1 MKKILLLVALILLP
15 LAVSAVNLIDGIYYN
30 LNSDTKTAEVV
41 KYISKKY
48 SGDFVIPSSVTVE
61 GINYKVTSIAASA
74 FAGCSDLTSI
84 TIPNSVTTIGK
95 KAFSGCTALTS
106 VTVPDGVTSIGDMAF
121 YYCTSL
127 TSLTIGKNVET
138 IYHETFGFCNLKKVD
153 INSSAIV
160 SKDYQL
166 TSLNYYF
173 GYQVEEYII
182 GESIKSIGN
191 YAFFMN
197 EQLTSISI
205 PNSVTS
211 IGDFAF
217 RACSAL
223 TSITIPNSVTS
234 MGEGVFFLCE
244 NLSSINLSTS
254 LTTIEKEAFFKCKG
268 LTSIDIP
275 NSVTEIRESAFAE
288 CEKLSSITI
297 PDGASIGLKA
307 FDDTAWYTSQPN
319 GVVYL
324 GNHLYTYKDRYN
336 MPENTS
342 IDIKEGTCS
351 IAEYAF
357 QYCHNIVSITIPNS
371 MKRIGMCAFDGCKS
385 LTSIT
390 LPNSISSIGSFAFFD
405 CYALISIAIPNNVT
419 TIEGLF
425 PLCTSLT
432 SVIIGNG
439 VTSIHDEAFMKCQSL
454 KDLYCYAEQV
464 PETNNPLVFDRSNY
478 RNATLHVPAGSM
490 EAYRNA
496 EQWKDFGSIV
506 ALSDE
511 DPKPT
516 MDINTPAVTQ
526 MPAIVEC
533 YSIDGKHI
541 SSPQRGLNIIRMS
554 DGTTKKVVIK

>member
-1 MKKILLLVALILLP
+1 MKKLIIISIVFSIVICLSSCGSDSDNNHETVTD
-15 LAVSAVNLIDGIYYN
+15 VSGICLIDGIYYN
-30 LNSDTKTAEVV
+30 LNSNTKTAEVI
-41 KYISKKY
+41 KYLSKKY

-61 GINYKVTSIAASA
+61 GANYSVTSIGTSA
-74 FAGCSDLTSI
+74 FTGCSDLTSI

-95 KAFSGCTALTS
+95 KAFEGCTALIS
-106 VTVPDGVTSIGDMAF
+106 VTIPDGVTSIGDMAF
-121 YYCTSL
+121 YYCTGLNSI
-127 TSLTIGKNVET
+127 TIGKNVEMV
-138 IYHETFGFCNLKKVD
+138 YHETFGFCNLKKVD

-191 YAFFMN
+191 YAFFDC
-197 EQLTSISI
+197 EKLKAVSI

-211 IGDFAF
+211 IGNYVF
-217 RACSAL
+217 RNCSSL
-223 TSITIPNSVTS
+223 TSITIPNSVKS
-234 MGEGVFFLCE
+234 MGEGAFFLCE
-244 NLSSINLSTS
+244 TLSSINLSTS
-254 LTTIEKEAFFKCKG
+254 LITIEKETFFKCKN

-288 CEKLSSITI
+288 CEKLSSITV
-297 PDGASIGLKA
+297 PDGVNIGEKA
-307 FDDTAWYTSQPN
+307 FDKTAWYTSQPN

-324 GNHLYTYKDRYN
+324 GNHLYIYKDKYN

-371 MKRIGMCAFDGCKS
+371 MKRIGKCAFDGCKN

-390 LPNSISSIGSFAFFD
+390 LPGSVSSIGSFAFSG
-405 CYALISIAIPNNVT
+405 CSSLISITIPNSVT

-432 SVIIGNG
+432 SVILGNG
-439 VTSIHDEAFMKCQSL
+439 VMSIHDDAFMKCESL
-454 KDLYCYAEQV
+454 KDMYCSAEQV

-478 RNATLHVPAGSM
+478 RNATLHVPAVSV
-490 EAYRNA
+490 EAYKNT
-496 EQWKDFGSIV
+496 EQWKDFGSII
-506 ALSDE
+506 ALTND

-516 MDINTPAVTQ
+516 GM
-526 MPAIVEC
+526 
-533 YSIDGKHI
+533 
-541 SSPQRGLNIIRMS
+541 
-554 DGTTKKVVIK
+554 

>member
-1 MKKILLLVALILLP
+1 MKKSLLLLSLILLP

-41 KYISKKY
+41 KYLSKKY

-61 GINYKVTSIAASA
+61 GIKYKVTSVGASA
-74 FAGCSDLTSI
+74 FTGCSDLTSVS
-84 TIPNSVTTIGK
+84 IPNSVTTIGK
-95 KAFSGCTALTS
+95 KAFENCTALTS
-106 VTVPDGVTSIGDMAF
+106 VTIPDGVTSIGDMAF
-121 YYCTSL
+121 YYCIGL
-127 TSLTIGKNVET
+127 TSITIGKNVET
-138 IYHETFGFCNLKKVD
+138 IYHETFGGCNLKKVD

-160 SKDYQL
+160 SNDYKL
-166 TSLNYYF
+166 SSLNYYF

-191 YAFFMN
+191 YAFFGC
-197 EQLTSISI
+197 EKLKAVSI
-205 PNSVTS
+205 PSSVTS

-217 RACSAL
+217 RKCSAL
-223 TSITIPNSVTS
+223 TSITIPNSVES

-254 LTTIEKEAFFKCKG
+254 LTTIEKETFFKCKS

-288 CEKLSSITI
+288 CEKLSSITV
-297 PDGASIGLKA
+297 PDGVNIGEKA
-307 FDDTAWYTSQPN
+307 FDKTAWYINQPN

-324 GNHLYTYKDRYN
+324 GKHLYTYKDSYN

-357 QYCHNIVSITIPNS
+357 QFCDNIVSITIPNS
-371 MKRIGMCAFDGCKS
+371 VKRIGKGAFSWCKS

-390 LPNSISSIGSFAFFD
+390 LPNSVSNIGSFAFSG
-405 CYALISIAIPNNVT
+405 CSALISIAIPNSVT
-419 TIEGLF
+419 TIECLF
-425 PLCTSLT
+425 PVCTSLT
-432 SVIIGNG
+432 SVIIGSG
-439 VTSIHDEAFMKCQSL
+439 VTSIHDEAFMKCQSI

-464 PETNNPLVFDRSNY
+464 PETNNPLIFAESNI
-478 RNATLHVPAGSM
+478 RNATLHVPAGSL

-506 ALSDE
+506 ALTDE

-516 MDINTPAVTQ
+516 TDINTPPGIQ
-526 MPAIVEC
+526 MPAIVER

-541 SSPQRGLNIIRMS
+541 SSPQSGLNIIRMS
-554 DGTTKKVVIK
+554 NGTTKKVFVK

>member
-1 MKKILLLVALILLP
+1 MKKSLLLLALILLP

-41 KYISKKY
+41 KYLSKKY

-61 GINYKVTSIAASA
+61 GIKYKVTSVGASA
-74 FAGCSDLTSI
+74 FTGCSDLTSI
-84 TIPNSVTTIGK
+84 TIPSSVTTIGK
-95 KAFSGCTALTS
+95 RAFESCTALTS
-106 VTVPDGVTSIGDMAF
+106 VTIPDGVTSIGDMAF
-121 YYCTSL
+121 YYCIGL
-127 TSLTIGKNVET
+127 TSITIGKNVET
-138 IYHETFGFCNLKKVD
+138 IYHETFGGCNLKKVD

-160 SKDYQL
+160 SKDYKL

-191 YAFFMN
+191 YAFFSC
-197 EQLTSISI
+197 EKLKTVYI
-205 PNSVTS
+205 PNSVTTL
-211 IGDFAF
+211 GDYVF
-217 RACSAL
+217 RGCFAL
-223 TSITIPNSVTS
+223 TSITVPNSVTN

-244 NLSSINLSTS
+244 NLSFINMSTS

-288 CEKLSSITI
+288 CEKLSSITV
-297 PDGASIGLKA
+297 PDGVNIGEKA
-307 FDDTAWYTSQPN
+307 FDKTAWYINQPN

-324 GNHLYTYKDRYN
+324 GKHLYTYKDSYN

-357 QYCHNIVSITIPNS
+357 QFCDNIVSITIPNS
-371 MKRIGMCAFDGCKS
+371 VKRIGKGAFQGCNS

-390 LPNSISSIGSFAFFD
+390 LPNSVSSIGSFAFSG
-405 CYALISIAIPNNVT
+405 CSALLSIAIPNSVT
-419 TIEGLF
+419 TIECLF
-425 PLCTSLT
+425 PVCTSLT
-432 SVIIGNG
+432 SVIIGSG
-439 VTSIHDEAFMKCQSL
+439 VTSIHDEAFMKCQSI

-464 PETNNPLVFDRSNY
+464 PETNNPLIFAESNI
-478 RNATLHVPAGSM
+478 RNATLHVPASSL

-506 ALSDE
+506 ALTDE

-516 MDINTPAVTQ
+516 TDINTPPIMQ
-526 MPAIVEC
+526 MPAIVER
-533 YSIDGKHI
+533 YSIDGKRI
-541 SSPQRGLNIIRMS
+541 SSPQSGLNIIRMS
-554 DGTTKKVVIK
+554 NGTTKKVFVK

>member
-1 MKKILLLVALILLP
+1 MKKLIILLALILLP
-15 LAVSAVNLIDGIYYN
+15 LAVCAVNLINGIYYS
-30 LNSDTKTAEVV
+30 LNSDTKTAEVT
-41 KYISKKY
+41 KYFSKKY
-48 SGDFVIPSSVTVE
+48 SGDIVIPSSVTVE
-61 GINYKVTSIAASA
+61 GINYKVTSIAASS
-74 FAGCSDLTSI
+74 FTGCKDLTSI
-84 TIPNSVTTIGK
+84 TIPNSITTIGK
-95 KAFSGCTALTS
+95 KAFENCTALTS
-106 VTVPDGVTSIGDMAF
+106 VTIPDGVTSIGDLAF
-121 YYCTSL
+121 WGCTGL
-127 TSLTIGKNVET
+127 TSLTVGKNVET
-138 IYHETFGFCNLKKVD
+138 IHHETFGFCNLKKVD

-173 GYQVEEYII
+173 GNQVEEYII
-182 GESIKSIGN
+182 GESIKRIGN
-191 YAFFMN
+191 YAFYGC
-197 EQLTSISI
+197 EKLKSVSI

-211 IGDFAF
+211 IGDYVF
-217 RACSAL
+217 RGCSAL

-234 MGEGVFFLCE
+234 MGEGAFFLCG

-254 LTTIEKEAFFKCKG
+254 LITIEKETFFKCKA
-268 LTSIDIP
+268 LTSVDIP
-275 NSVTEIRESAFAE
+275 NSVTEIRENAFEE
-288 CEKLSSITI
+288 CEKLSSITV
-297 PDGASIGLKA
+297 PDGVSIGLNA
-307 FDDTAWYTSQPN
+307 FDKTAWYNNQPN

-324 GNHLYTYKDRYN
+324 GRHLYTYKDKYN

-351 IAEYAF
+351 ISEYAF
-357 QYCHNIVSITIPNS
+357 QYCHSIVSITIPNS
-371 MKRIGMCAFDGCKS
+371 MERIGKSAFDGCTS

-390 LPNSISSIGSFAFFD
+390 IPNSVTSIGNFAFGG
-405 CYALISIAIPNNVT
+405 CSALTSITIPNSVT
-419 TIEGLF
+419 TIECLF

-454 KDLYCYAEQV
+454 KDMYCYAEQV

-478 RNATLHVPAGSM
+478 RNATLHVPAASL

-496 EQWKDFGSIV
+496 EQWKDFGRIV
-506 ALSDE
+506 ALTDE

-516 MDINTPAVTQ
+516 TDINTPAVTQ

-533 YSIDGKHI
+533 YSIDGKRI

-554 DGTTKKVVIK
+554 DGTVKKVFVK